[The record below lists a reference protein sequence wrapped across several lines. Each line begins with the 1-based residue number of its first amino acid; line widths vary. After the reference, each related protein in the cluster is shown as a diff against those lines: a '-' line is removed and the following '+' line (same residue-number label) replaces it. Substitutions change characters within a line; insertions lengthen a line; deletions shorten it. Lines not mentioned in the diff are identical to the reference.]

1 MNQKAY
7 KLCRISLLKVSAYL
21 LYRPGEAIL
30 VDCGRVGSEVKILQ
44 EMGRL
49 GLQPTDLGLLILTHA
64 HYDHAGAARRLK
76 EICGCRIM
84 IHESEASRLQAGK
97 TPIPGGTRWKAKVL
111 VFVGRI
117 FARRLMKYPPA
128 RADILVGGPGSPEAE
143 SAGPE
148 AESVSLEAF
157 NFPGKVI
164 HSPGH
169 TPGSMVVLMEGGEML
184 TGDSLFGLAGKRIFP
199 PFAEDPAALMESWK
213 LISTMPVRR
222 FFPAHGASIS
232 PERFLEEFMALDG

>member
-1 MNQKAY
+1 MKQEAY
-7 KLCRISLLKVSAYL
+7 KLRRISLLKVSAFL
-21 LYRPGEAIL
+21 IYRPGEAIL
-30 VDCGRVGSEVKILQ
+30 VDCGRMGSEGKILK
-44 EMGRL
+44 EMNRL
-49 GLQPTDLGLLILTHA
+49 GLQPADLCLLILTHA

-84 IHESEASRLQAGK
+84 IHKSEASRLQAGK

-117 FARRLMKYPPA
+117 FAWHLMKYPPA

-143 SAGPE
+143 SA
-148 AESVSLEAF
+148 SLVDY

-184 TGDSLFGLAGKRIFP
+184 AGDSLFGLAGKRIFP
-199 PFAEDPAALMESWK
+199 PFAEDPAALIESWK
-213 LISTMPVRR
+213 RISTMEVRR

-232 PERFLEEFMALDG
+232 PERFLEEFVMLDA